1 MRVDQTRVPHL
12 GERSSALSAFFKRG
26 QNICAQARK
35 KLCSFDAGPI
45 VAGCILGLVVESS
58 EVSTSSRSG
67 DGLSSGV
74 VKHVEVD
81 LYLSS
86 GHASCTWLVAR
97 W

>member
-1 MRVDQTRVPHL
+1 MLIRHACHIWVSAVV
-12 GERSSALSAFFKRG
+12 RSLHFSSEGKIFAHKREME
-26 QNICAQARK
+26 
-35 KLCSFDAGPI
+35 LCSFDAGPI